1 LEDILAEYT
10 PHALGSHAEKKTNA
24 QCRSVCHYH
33 ISLDGKRDDSH
44 NYDNKSIWI
53 LKRMIQKMQRIEL
66 GQDTR
71 LGFTY
76 E

>member
-1 LEDILAEYT
+1 MSSLY
-10 PHALGSHAEKKTNA
+10 
-24 QCRSVCHYH
+24 HYH